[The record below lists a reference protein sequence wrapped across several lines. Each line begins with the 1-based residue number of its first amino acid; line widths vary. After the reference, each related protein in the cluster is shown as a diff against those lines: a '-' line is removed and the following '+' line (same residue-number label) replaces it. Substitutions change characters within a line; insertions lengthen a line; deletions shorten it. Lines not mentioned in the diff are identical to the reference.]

1 VKSYYDLL
9 NVDPADDAE
18 TIKKAFR
25 REIAR
30 YHPDKVTHLG
40 AEFQDMA
47 STRAAE
53 LTTAYK
59 TLMSPA
65 TRSEY
70 DATIGQPSVRA
81 KSSPSPVPPAEWPT
95 DEDGPSAEAEAPQV
109 RGHQFAP
116 ERAGRDDIMRRAVL
130 ARVREV
136 MAGIAGECNTTA
148 CKGFDLACLSASKP
162 SLFRWTVAPSVL
174 VRLAPVVDAPAATAA
189 WNDAVKL
196 QVEQQ
201 PLVLLLI
208 GHEIAP
214 AAELGRAIETLR
226 RRHPKMQDRMFPVVV
241 DSRDWTARIPAN
253 APESVKTLIAKLRSY
268 SG

>member
-9 NVDPADDAE
+9 NVDPGADAE

-59 TLMSPA
+59 TLTSED

-70 DATIGQPSVRA
+70 DATIGRPSAPAR
-81 KSSPSPVPPAEWPT
+81 SSPSAVAPAEWPT
-95 DEDGPSAEAEAPQV
+95 DEDGPSGEPPHD
-109 RGHQFAP
+109 RGHRFAD

-136 MAGIAGECNTTA
+136 MADVAGDCTTTA
-148 CKGFDLACLSASKP
+148 CKGFDLACLAASKP

-174 VRLAPVVDAPAATAA
+174 VRLAPVVDAPVATAA

-196 QVEQQ
+196 RVEQR

-214 AAELGRAIETLR
+214 AAELGRAIETQR
-226 RRHPKMQDRMFPVVV
+226 RRHPKLQDTMFPVVV

-253 APESVKTLIAKLRSY
+253 APESVKLLIAKLRNY